1 MVIDNLK
8 SCPFCG
14 GLPVLVPV
22 LDDEKKFCGYVV
34 SCTRCKSSTPAVNDE
49 FDAVTVWNNRA
60 PNERENELEKLLANL
75 VNAYRSEL
83 HSAGMRTR
91 AIHQAEDFLKSNA
104 D

>member
-22 LDDEKKFCGYVV
+22 LDDEKKFCGYVA
-34 SCTRCKSSTPAVNDE
+34 SCTRCGCSTPAKDE
-49 FDAVTVWNNRA
+49 MSEVVAVWNNRA
-60 PNERENELEKLLANL
+60 PNEREVTLERLLAGL
-75 VNAYRSEL
+75 VNSFHEEIHA
-83 HSAGMRTR
+83 AGMRTR
-91 AIHQAEDFLKSNA
+91 GIHQAEDFLKSNA